1 MYLAVVAFT
10 GPDTFQV
17 QVEEVGRF
25 NSEEEA
31 ASAMDDFVEGVL
43 EIERPG
49 YEQLAKK
56 VFEL

>member
-31 ASAMDDFVEGVL
+31 ALAIDDFVEGVL
-43 EIERPG
+43 EIERAG